1 MTPFDRFLQILATIA
16 PELTIWLLVKFLF
29 LIGLGIYIFFAAI
42 IIRQA
47 DLMNRTLKGT
57 LDVGVRLL
65 AWIHFI
71 AALFIFVLA
80 LVIL

>member
-1 MTPFDRFLQILATIA
+1 MTPFDRFLQILAAMA
-16 PELTIWLLVKFLF
+16 PELTIWLLVKLLF
-29 LIGLGIYIFFAAI
+29 LVGLAIYVFFAAI

-65 AWIHFI
+65 AWVHFLAVI
-71 AALFIFVLA
+71 FIFILA

>member
-1 MTPFDRFLQILATIA
+1 MTPFDRFLQILGTIG
-16 PELTIWLLVKFLF
+16 PQLTIWLLVKILF
-29 LIGLGIYIFFAAI
+29 LIGLGIYILFAAI

-47 DLMNRTLKGT
+47 ALMNRTLKGT

-65 AWIHFI
+65 AWIHFL
-71 AALFIFVLA
+71 AAIFIFILA

>member
-1 MTPFDRFLQILATIA
+1 MTPFDRFLQILATMA
-16 PELTIWLLVKFLF
+16 PELTIWLLIKLLF
-29 LIGLGIYIFFAAI
+29 LVGLGIYIFFAVI

-57 LDVGVRLL
+57 LDVSVRLL
-65 AWIHFI
+65 AWIHFL